1 MKHIVLL
8 ILCGVALGACAVPTE
23 SYRSEES
30 TFSEPPLGTIATA
43 TVGEE
48 LLSQGVL
55 IIEEGIRVSAGTQIS
70 WAYTATGGFYPRTGS
85 DNAGNTFHSIS
96 GSTREGE
103 GGLTKAALADPV
115 ISLRASSDGTTLCA
129 VTVLNLPACSQGV
142 QFERE
147 TQPTV
152 SERGFQQTLIY
163 NGRIG
168 NRINVAYR
176 EFSQSRARPAFANDV
191 EYDLNASRTIS
202 YRGAQIEILDADN
215 NSIRYRVIRN
225 FSD

>member
-1 MKHIVLL
+1 MKHIASL
-8 ILCGVALGACAVPTE
+8 ILCAVTLGACAVPTE
-23 SYRSEES
+23 SYQAEES
-30 TFSEPPLGTIATA
+30 TFSKPPLGTITTA
-43 TVGEE
+43 TVGQE

-55 IIEEGIRVSAGTQIS
+55 IVEDGIRVPAGTQIT
-70 WAYTATGGFYPRTGS
+70 WAYTATGGFYPQTGS
-85 DNAGNTFHSIS
+85 DATGNTFHSIS
-96 GSTREGE
+96 GSTRQGE
-103 GGLTKAALADPV
+103 GGLSKAALADPV
-115 ISLRASSDGTTLCA
+115 VSLRASPDGTTLCA

-142 QFERE
+142 RFERE

-152 SERGFQQTLIY
+152 SDRGFQQTLIY

-176 EFSQSRARPAFANDV
+176 EFTQSLARPAFSNDV

-202 YRGAQIEILDADN
+202 YRGAQIEILSADN